1 MSTSIDHVEA
11 AVGILAAVAHA
22 DGVVVDDEA
31 AWWRR
36 IRRRHPLFA
45 AVPHEEMEAILRR
58 VEATLEVRP
67 WTDAVADWA
76 ARLPPALGA
85 EIGQLALDLLHADG
99 DAAPAEQDLA
109 IAFARALGRDR

>member
-1 MSTSIDHVEA
+1 MSTSNDDVEA

-22 DGVVVDDEA
+22 DGVLGDEEA

-36 IRRRHPLFA
+36 VRRRHPVFA
-45 AVPHEEMEAILRR
+45 AVPHEEMEGILRR
-58 VEATLEVRP
+58 VEEVLEAQP
-67 WTDAVADWA
+67 WHEAVADWA

-85 EIGQLALDLLHADG
+85 EISELALELVHADG